1 LFEEGKEKKEE
12 RKKERKKTEVK
23 PPSHI
28 RPAIIVCTLLW
39 FRPVLVAVEP
49 VL

>member
-1 LFEEGKEKKEE
+1 LFEERKEKKEE
-12 RKKERKKTEVK
+12 RKKAEVK

-28 RPAIIVCTLLW
+28 RPAIIVGTLLW